1 MNTTTRQFLIQRS
14 SAFALAVVVTLAMLG
29 GIDALATQDPV
40 AQAVLAQQPGTAAAA
55 S

>member
-1 MNTTTRQFLIQRS
+1 MNATTRQSLIQRS

-29 GIDALATQDPV
+29 GINALATQDV
-40 AQAVLAQQPGTAAAA
+40 NTHANLAQQTSQAAQ

>member
-1 MNTTTRQFLIQRS
+1 MNATTRQSLIQRS

-29 GIDALATQDPV
+29 GIDALATQDGNTHANLARQATAS
-40 AQAVLAQQPGTAAAA
+40 AQ

>member
-14 SAFALAVVVTLAMLG
+14 SALALAVVVTLAMLG
-29 GIDALATQDPV
+29 GIDALATQGVNID
-40 AQAVLAQQPGTAAAA
+40 ARLAQQANAVAAQ

>member
-29 GIDALATQDPV
+29 GIDTLATQDV
-40 AQAVLAQQPGTAAAA
+40 NVDARLAQQASAIAAQ